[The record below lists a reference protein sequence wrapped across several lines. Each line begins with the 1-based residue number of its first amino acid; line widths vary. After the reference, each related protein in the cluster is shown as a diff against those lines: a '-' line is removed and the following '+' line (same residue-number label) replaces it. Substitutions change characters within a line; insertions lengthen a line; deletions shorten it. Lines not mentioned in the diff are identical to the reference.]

1 MLEGKSI
8 SILQVLEFRT
18 SVYSGRPPSLGITEE
33 EDLFLLVFLL
43 WGTHIPRPLCW
54 LPLLA
59 TLLLLNL
66 GDTSILALWTIHL
79 AFLSSHLAEL
89 LASSYA
95 VI

>member
-8 SILQVLEFRT
+8 SVLQVLEFRT
-18 SVYSGRPPSLGITEE
+18 SVYSGRPPSLGVTEE
-33 EDLFLLVFLL
+33 EDLFLPVFLL
-43 WGTHIPRPLCW
+43 WGTHIPRQLCW

-66 GDTSILALWTIHL
+66 GDTSFLALWTIHL
-79 AFLSSHLAEL
+79 DFLSSHHAEL
-89 LASSYA
+89 LASSYT